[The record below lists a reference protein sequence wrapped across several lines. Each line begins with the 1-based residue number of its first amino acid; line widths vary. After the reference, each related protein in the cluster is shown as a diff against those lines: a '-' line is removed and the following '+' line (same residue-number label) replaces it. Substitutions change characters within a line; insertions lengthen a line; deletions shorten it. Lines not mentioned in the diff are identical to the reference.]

1 MSVLYSK
8 EKIEDDDLHQFKEIA
23 LNVLLSTPY
32 IRRYKANLI
41 TIALCQGGANHYV
54 VTNGYAHRYFDP
66 KKNGLKDIDIW
77 FFFRKQG
84 FNPRWHRTRD
94 FGPSKFG
101 HDPEEPDYVGRRM
114 DFYGRSIPFLTGDT
128 VGTALE
134 RWIRNGVLKSS
145 PWYLSQKAVV
155 ALFPKTIM
163 GNVLW
168 VNPDLR

>member
-8 EKIEDDDLHQFKEIA
+8 ERIEDDDLRRFAEIA

-32 IRRYKANLI
+32 GRKYKASLV

-54 VTNGYAHRYFDP
+54 VTNGYARRYFDP
-66 KKNGLKDIDIW
+66 KRNGLKDIDIW

-84 FNPRWHRTRD
+84 FHPRWHQTRD

-101 HDPEEPDYVGRRM
+101 HNPKEPNYTGRRM

-128 VGTALE
+128 VESALG
-134 RWIRNGVLKSS
+134 RWMRSGALKSS
-145 PWYLSQKAVV
+145 PRYLSQKAVV
-155 ALFPKTIM
+155 AFFPEDII
-163 GNVLW
+163 GNLLW